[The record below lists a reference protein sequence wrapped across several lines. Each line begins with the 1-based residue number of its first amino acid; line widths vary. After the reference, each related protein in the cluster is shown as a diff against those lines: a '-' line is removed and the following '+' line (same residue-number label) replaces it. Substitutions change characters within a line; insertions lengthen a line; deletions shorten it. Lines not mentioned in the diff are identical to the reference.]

1 MMRNASGMAC
11 GKGPRFRGY
20 EHLWK
25 IFGPI
30 VEKKRG

>member
-1 MMRNASGMAC
+1 MVLNAREMAC
-11 GKGPRFRGY
+11 LEVLWFRGY

>member
-11 GKGPRFRGY
+11 GKGPRFLGCGR
-20 EHLWK
+20 LWK